1 MWLTVAAC
9 SAAPVPSPTPTPT
22 PTAISTPSAQE
33 LLDRMMTALL
43 GLETVRFSL
52 THEAG
57 GTDLGGGLLLTSVE
71 GEALF
76 PDRASLNATAAFS
89 ALRVNLGIGI
99 VQIGDKAYRQDPLN
113 RSWEEVVPASLP
125 FLFAGMNR
133 SVAEAMAAS
142 EQVNVIGIGEMD
154 ATAVYMLSGSVLSET
169 LRGLVPAVGSGQ
181 RLQWEVAMGVDD
193 ALPRSLRIQG
203 TMFSAD
209 TPEMA
214 RVLVLS
220 DFDEPVVIEP
230 PPG

>member
-1 MWLTVAAC
+1 M
-9 SAAPVPSPTPTPT
+9 
-22 PTAISTPSAQE
+22 
-33 LLDRMMTALL
+33 
-43 GLETVRFSL
+43 
-52 THEAG
+52 
-57 GTDLGGGLLLTSVE
+57 
-71 GEALF
+71 
-76 PDRASLNATAAFS
+76 
-89 ALRVNLGIGI
+89 NLGIGI
-99 VQIGDKAYRQDPLN
+99 VQISDKAYRQDPLN
-113 RSWEEVVPASLP
+113 RSWEEVAPASLP

-142 EQVNVIGIGEMD
+142 EQVEVTGTGEMD
-154 ATAVYMLSGSVLSET
+154 GTTVYMLSGSVLSET

-181 RLQWEVAMGVDD
+181 RLQWEVAIGVDD